1 MFNVMKKLLFLSLF
15 MLNFSLLLVAQE
27 REIKGNVTDAGDG
40 SPLIGVAVQAIGEN
54 SIYAVTDDYGN
65 YKLTITG
72 KTSKLKFTYLGYLPT
87 EINVTSNVIYNVA
100 LRQDVQTLPET
111 VVTALGISREK
122 KTLGYSV
129 QEVKSEQLN
138 LNKSTNIVNSLQ
150 GKVAGVQISQGGS
163 AMGASSRIVIRGN
176 GGFADNSPL
185 WVIDGVPINSGST
198 SVSGAGGIDYGS
210 AISDLDAN
218 NIESMTILKGASASA
233 LYGSR
238 AINGVV
244 VVKTKSG
251 KDNSNKIGIEINSSF
266 ISQVPSYFPKLQK
279 EYGMGDWGDEYS
291 YNNRVDE
298 NGVAVKNKYSSYN
311 DYLNNESYR
320 YVDGING
327 VNESAISW
335 GGRLNAG
342 LTLDQ
347 WSTGKNSPWVSRP
360 GNIKY
365 WFDNGYDLENN
376 ISITSNGEKASGR
389 ISYTNLTSKGIVPY
403 TDQSQNSINLSTT
416 LSPVKGLVVKT
427 DITYLRKNS
436 DNLQQFGYNY
446 ADIYAWRGVNYDV
459 KYLRDMYEKDGINAC
474 EYPQSNNYF
483 WALDNI
489 RNSFSRERL
498 YGNISASL
506 NITKWMNIT
515 ARYGTDTFLE
525 RKKSVTP
532 STSWD
537 MINGKKNGSFSRSNY
552 SFREDNADLLLNFDK
567 TFGKFRVDGFLGG
580 NYRYL
585 KTDSE
590 WMSAPDLTVP
600 DLYVMSNVKGTA
612 QVGNSLTKLKSYSVF
627 FAVNASYNNWAFIG
641 ITGRNDWNSTLPVD
655 NQSYFYPALNLGISI
670 TDAFGIKSDILNY
683 AKPRFNIAQVGGATS
698 PYRLQ
703 EVYGIG
709 KYNNVS
715 IMYPANQYPP
725 KNLKPQKATSWEVG
739 VDARLFKSKLTVDLT
754 YYERTTKNMI
764 MDVPISQTSGYSSM
778 LINAGEIFNKGFEVI
793 LGGKIVENHKGFNMD
808 LNVNWATN
816 KNKIVKLY
824 QGITQYEIAG
834 GYGSCS
840 VVATE
845 GEDWGL
851 LYGKAYERNANGEI
865 VNNSNGLPK
874 TGPSEYLGKVTPDW
888 TGGIIANFGYKGIT
902 LNAVIDMSVGNK
914 FFSVSKWHSYP
925 TGAYNNTVKDGVRE
939 NGIIGPGVIEVFDA
953 KGEVSGYTPNN
964 VRMSAENY
972 FNAGW
977 VWNNHEYSV
986 LSGSYVKLRELSL
999 SYQHNFKENSVLKG
1013 FTVALTC
1020 RNVAILYRSKE
1031 CRELGIDPET
1041 QFGGTES
1048 GVGVENFNLPGTRS
1062 YGVKLN
1068 LKF

>member
-1 MFNVMKKLLFLSLF
+1 
-15 MLNFSLLLVAQE
+15 MLNFSFFLAAQE
-27 REIKGNVTDAGDG
+27 REIRGNVTDASDS
-40 SPLIGVAVQAIGEN
+40 SPLVGVVIQSIGEN
-54 SIYAVTDDYGN
+54 SIYTTTDDYGN
-65 YKLTITG
+65 YKLTITD
-72 KTSKLKFTYLGYLPT
+72 KTVKLRFTYLGYMQT
-87 EINVTSNVIYNVA
+87 DIKVTSSIIYNVTLNFDA
-100 LRQDVQTLPET
+100 LTLPET

-122 KTLGYSV
+122 KTLGYSI

-185 WVIDGVPINSGST
+185 WVIDGVPINSGSS
-198 SVSGAGGIDYGS
+198 SVGGEGGIDYGS

-218 NIESMTILKGASASA
+218 NIESMTVLKGASASA

-238 AINGVV
+238 AINGVIV
-244 VVKTKSG
+244 VTTKSG
-251 KDNSNKIGIEINSSF
+251 KDKNNKIGIELNSSF
-266 ISQVPSYFPKLQK
+266 ISQVPSYFPKLQT

-291 YNNRVDE
+291 YNHRVDE
-298 NGVAVKNKYSSYN
+298 NGELLKNKYSSYN
-311 DYLNNESYR
+311 DYLSHESYK
-320 YVDGING
+320 YIDGING
-327 VNESAISW
+327 VNEGAISW
-335 GGRLNAG
+335 GGRLDAG
-342 LTLDQ
+342 LQLDQ
-347 WSTGKNSPWVSRP
+347 WSTGKNSPWVSRAD
-360 GNIKY
+360 NLKY
-365 WFDNGYDLENN
+365 WFNNGYDLENN
-376 ISITSNGEKASGR
+376 ISITSNGEKAAGR

-416 LSPVKGLVVKT
+416 LSPIKCLTVKA
-427 DITYLRKNS
+427 DITYLRKKS
-436 DNLQQFGYNY
+436 DNLQWFGYNY

-459 KYLRDMYEKDGINAC
+459 KYLRDMYEKGGQNAC
-474 EYPQSNNYF
+474 DTPQSNNYF
-483 WALDNI
+483 WSLDNI
-489 RNSFSRERL
+489 RNSFNRERL
-498 YGNISASL
+498 YGNISANL
-506 NITKWMNIT
+506 TITKWMNIT

-525 RKKSVTP
+525 RKGGSTP
-532 STSWD
+532 SSSWG
-537 MINGKKNGSFSRSNY
+537 MINSKKNGNFNRSNY

-567 TFGKFRVDGFLGG
+567 TFGKFRVDGFIGG
-580 NYRYL
+580 NFRYL
-585 KTDSE
+585 KTESE

-600 DLYVMSNVKGTA
+600 DLLVMSNVKGTPH
-612 QVGNSLTKLKSYSVF
+612 VGNSYTKLKSYSAF

-655 NQSYFYPALNLGISI
+655 NQSYFYPALNLGVSI

-703 EVYGIG
+703 EVYGLG
-709 KYNNVS
+709 KFNGIS
-715 IMYPANQYPP
+715 IMYPSNQYPP
-725 KNLKPQKATSWEVG
+725 KDLKPQKATSWEVG
-739 VDARLFKSKLTVDLT
+739 VDARLFKNRLTVDLT

-764 MDVPISQTSGYSSM
+764 MDVPISQTSGYASM
-778 LINAGEIFNKGFEVI
+778 LINAGEIFNKGFEIV
-793 LGGKIVENHKGFNMD
+793 LGGKILDNYKGFNLD
-808 LNVNWATN
+808 LSVNWATN
-816 KNKIVKLY
+816 KNKIVKLFPGINQY
-824 QGITQYEIAG
+824 QIAN

-845 GEDWGL
+845 GEEWGL
-851 LYGKAYERNANGEI
+851 LYGKAYDRNPDGEI
-865 VNNSNGLPK
+865 INNSNGLPK
-874 TGPSEYLGKVTPDW
+874 TGPSEYLGKISPDW
-888 TGGIIANFGYKGIT
+888 TGGIIANLSYKGIA
-902 LNAVIDMSVGNK
+902 LNAVVDMNFGNK

-925 TGAYNNTVKDGVRE
+925 TGAYNNTIKDGVRE
-939 NGIIGPGVIEVFDA
+939 NGIIGPGVLEVLNDN
-953 KGEVSGYTPNN
+953 GVVSGYRPND
-964 VRMSAENY
+964 VRMAAQSY

-986 LSGSYVKLRELSL
+986 LSGSYIKLRELSL
-999 SYQHNFKENSVLKG
+999 SYQHNFKENFVLKG

-1048 GVGVENFNLPGTRS
+1048 GIGVENFNLPGTRA